1 MEAPQVSGSKELCVE
16 EESSDA
22 QGGEGEAGQEFLFG
36 FLEEEEAW
44 KGSRLGV
51 TSLNGTL
58 GTLCTICKQSQLV
71 MLTGLA
77 QQRSDKQEALMNISW
92 MTDTSMNEF

>member
-1 MEAPQVSGSKELCVE
+1 MEVPQVSDSKELCVDE
-16 EESSDA
+16 GSSDA

-44 KGSRLGV
+44 KGPRLGV
-51 TSLNGTL
+51 TYLNCIL
-58 GTLCTICKQSQLV
+58 GTLYTICKQSQLV

-92 MTDTSMNEF
+92 TTDTSVNEF

>member
-1 MEAPQVSGSKELCVE
+1 MSGSQEICVD

-22 QGGEGEAGQEFLFG
+22 QDGAGETGQEFLFG

-44 KGSRLGV
+44 KGPRLGV
-51 TSLNGTL
+51 TSLNCIL
-58 GTLCTICKQSQLV
+58 GTLYTICKQSQLV

-77 QQRSDKQEALMNISW
+77 QQRSDKQEVLISW
-92 MTDTSMNEF
+92 TTDTSMNEF